1 MTSLAQRVFVCREK
15 LGLSQQTLADMLQM
29 SQDWVSRIE
38 AGTLTPSA
46 YRAQD
51 LAEALQV
58 DLEWLL
64 LGDPHEPVPAPT
76 RT

>member
-1 MTSLAQRVFVCREK
+1 MGPTGAQVTSLAQRVFVCREK
-15 LGLSQQTLADMLQM
+15 LGLSQQALGDAIGM
-29 SQDWVSRIE
+29 SQDWVFRIE

-64 LGDPHEPVPAPT
+64 LGEPNGQ
-76 RT
+76 